1 MSKKM
6 SDDNNLGKPVYF
18 ENLTFEEAV
27 SRLLKARP
35 PKKGKPKKTESAKPP
50 KAKN

>member
-1 MSKKM
+1 MPKKM
-6 SDDNNLGKPVYF
+6 SDNNTLGKPVSF

-35 PKKGKPKKTESAKPP
+35 PKERKPKKTESAKPP